1 MTSQTSHPSRLPR
14 AVYLFG
20 ATSLANDFASEMIYP
35 LLPAFVTGVLGGGAV
50 ALGVLDGVAD
60 AVAAGF
66 KLVSGYLADRPRL
79 RGPLVVGG
87 YAVAAAIRPL
97 IAAAGAAWHVIGLR
111 AADRVGKGIRT
122 APRDTM
128 IAEVTAEEVRGRAYG
143 VHRAADH
150 VGAILGPLAAAALIA
165 FGVGMRGVFWCAVV
179 PGAAAVL
186 MAWIA
191 VTHVGAGVGGSG
203 VGEGGPIP
211 QTPSPN
217 PQTRSF
223 TSLTLVLVLAAAL
236 RAPDTLL
243 ILRAQ
248 DLGVPVA
255 LVPILW
261 AALHVVRS
269 GSSYP
274 GGTLADRWGPRRTLA
289 VGWAVYAALAAAFAV
304 ARGPLAAWAIFLAFG
319 VFVGLTESPERKLV
333 AQLAPG
339 ARRGRSFG
347 WYHGALSMVVLP
359 GAALFGWLYQSRGAA
374 TAFEVSAAV
383 TVLAIAALPLSS
395 SGSRRLRSAG

>member
-165 FGVGMRGVFWCAVV
+165 FGIGMRGVFWCAVV
-179 PGAAAVL
+179 PGAAAVAV
-186 MAWIA
+186 AWIA
-191 VTHVGAGVGGSG
+191 VRAAGGGLQVVGGRKDEPPTTHNLPPANDQFAPL
-203 VGEGGPIP
+203 VG
-211 QTPSPN
+211 
-217 PQTRSF
+217 
-223 TSLTLVLVLAAAL
+223 VLVLAAAL

-359 GAALFGWLYQSRGAA
+359 GAALFGWLYQNRGAA
-374 TAFEVSAAV
+374 TAVEVSAAV